1 MRLFYKKLYEI
12 EVENRKKY
20 EKRYREIKKF
30 NEDLQK
36 SSGFA
41 ELNKKINELSQENQG
56 LKMIRTAQGIE
67 LEDTKG
73 FLKQE
78 TDAKNELLKQRT
90 KLKKEISNLK
100 KQLKEIKNGK

>member
-1 MRLFYKKLYEI
+1 MKLFYKKLYEL

-41 ELNKKINELSQENQG
+41 ELNKKINELSQENYE
-56 LKMIRTAQGIE
+56 LKMIKTSLAIE
-67 LEDTKG
+67 LEDTIG
-73 FLKQE
+73 FKKQE
-78 TDAKNELLKQRT
+78 TEAKEALKKQVKELK
-90 KLKKEISNLK
+90 KKIAILKKEK
-100 KQLKEIKNGK
+100 KESGK